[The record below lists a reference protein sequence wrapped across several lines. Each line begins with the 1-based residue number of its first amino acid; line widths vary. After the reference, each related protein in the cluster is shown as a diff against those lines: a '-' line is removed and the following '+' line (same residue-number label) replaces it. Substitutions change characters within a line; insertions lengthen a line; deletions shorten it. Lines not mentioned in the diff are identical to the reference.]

1 LDLSA
6 ATRPGTYAA
15 ERERLASPPTTA
27 VGGPPTAEL
36 LHPIG
41 PEVPDDR
48 HVQQVIDLCI
58 RIGEVLLSS
67 GEGSGETTETMLRV
81 ANAFGLSAVDVD
93 ITFTAV
99 TICCHRSTATRHC
112 SRCCSPHS
120 PGGAGRGT
128 YVLLT
133 AYGAGPVAAAGVAAT
148 VVGLA
153 AGLLRR
159 AGRVPWEKVPPLVVT
174 LAGNSPLLP
183 GLTAYR
189 GFYELS
195 VEGLTDGLVTLT
207 LALAIGLALAAG
219 VTLGQYLTRPQATPL
234 SPADPAPAGTRN

>member
-1 LDLSA
+1 VPSAGLLTGVVLRLKVAQRAGVTLDVAAELPQSGARIA
-6 ATRPGTYAA
+6 ATIGGAA
-15 ERERLASPPTTA
+15 LAS
-27 VGGPPTAEL
+27 
-36 LHPIG
+36 
-41 PEVPDDR
+41 
-48 HVQQVIDLCI
+48 
-58 RIGEVLLSS
+58 
-67 GEGSGETTETMLRV
+67 
-81 ANAFGLSAVDVD
+81 AFYALA
-93 ITFTAV
+93 
-99 TICCHRSTATRHC
+99 
-112 SRCCSPHS
+112 
-120 PGGAGRGT
+120 GGAGRGT

-159 AGRVPWEKVPPLVVT
+159 AGRVPWGKVPPLVVT
-174 LAGNSPLLP
+174 LAGISPLLP

-195 VEGLTDGLVTLT
+195 VEGLTDGLVTIT

-234 SPADPAPAGTRN
+234 SPADPAPPGTWN